1 MTSIHCAYASDIKVR
16 SKADK
21 PLHIISYIS
30 KFSVIILATF
40 LFIAFSAHNIYAG
53 YGSHGDHYH
62 DDDEPTQFITFVNL
76 NLRSGPSTDYPR
88 LTLLPSGTVLT
99 VVEFNPYGFSSVIV
113 HGIEGFVSS
122 EFIQAFS
129 QHHNEPSQSAF
140 FGASPGDRNGDIELL
155 SWAEVQQIMPVG
167 THIHVYDIGTGLT
180 YTVRNFSNGNHA
192 DVETLDQ
199 LGTDIM
205 RTTSGGVF
213 SWDVRPVLVNINGR
227 TIAAAIHTMPHAG
240 YTIHGN
246 GMNGHICLHFLGS
259 RSHNG
264 NRQWEAQMQAAVMQA
279 FNSR

>member
-1 MTSIHCAYASDIKVR
+1 MTNMHCAYVPIFKRR
-16 SKADK
+16 SKTDT

-30 KFSVIILATF
+30 KFSVIILAA
-40 LFIAFSAHNIYAG
+40 LLLIAFSAHNVYAG
-53 YGSHGDHYH
+53 FGDFSDYSQEE
-62 DDDEPTQFITFVNL
+62 EPTQFITFVNL

-88 LTLLPSGTVLT
+88 LALLPSGTVLT
-99 VVEFNPYGFSSVIV
+99 VTEFNPDGFSSVVV

-122 EFIQAFS
+122 EFIQVFTQPENGTS
-129 QHHNEPSQSAF
+129 QPSLS
-140 FGASPGDRNGDIELL
+140 GASLGDINGDIELL
-155 SWAEVQQIMPVG
+155 SWAEVQRIMPVG

-199 LGTDIM
+199 HGTDTM
-205 RTTSGGVF
+205 RATSGGSF
-213 SWDVRPVLVNINGR
+213 SWDVRPVLVTINGR

-240 YTIHGN
+240 YTISGN
-246 GMNGHICLHFLGS
+246 GMNGHVCLHFLGS